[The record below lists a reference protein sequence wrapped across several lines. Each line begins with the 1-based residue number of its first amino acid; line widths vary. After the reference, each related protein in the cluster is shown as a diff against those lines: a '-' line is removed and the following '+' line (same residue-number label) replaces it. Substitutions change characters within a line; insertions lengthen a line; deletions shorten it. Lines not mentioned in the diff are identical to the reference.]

1 LTFLGGLD
9 RQTGQPIALARLM
22 IGFRRHLRTIDVRA
36 LPLMVVLALG
46 LLAVCPSAF
55 ASDQPASA
63 SPSPAPTQPAVLPPS
78 LLALEQ
84 KMNELKITSLRFS
97 VHTSIVIPGGG
108 GGGIGKLLKVLG
120 ASDST
125 TSGEVTVTPQ
135 AANISLGIFGKP
147 FTVRVVDG
155 TEYVYVHALAS
166 ADHGRSWIRLGK
178 GGLAELFTVNGHQ
191 VLKTKALAPETGE
204 PPLAEP
210 PFAALQKD
218 LAGAEE
224 VRELEPATV
233 YGQPATRFLAVLRP
247 GQLQSESPV
256 SATKPSS
263 PTATPPV
270 LSPPTTT
277 LEVSLA
283 QSGQPLQIVV
293 KAEDS
298 GTTTTGTLDI
308 PAINFPLVI
317 EAPPAAKTI
326 GIAVF
331 HRLAKKSEAEERKK
345 RHKHGQAPSEAG
357 PLAALPSK

>member
-1 LTFLGGLD
+1 
-9 RQTGQPIALARLM
+9 LARLM
-22 IGFRRHLRTIDVRA
+22 IGFRWYLRKADVRA
-36 LPLMVVLALG
+36 LPLAVMLALG
-46 LLAVCPSAF
+46 LLAAGPGVT
-55 ASDQPASA
+55 ASA
-63 SPSPAPTQPAVLPPS
+63 SAFTSAARAHTSVASPALTPAVTQPAVLPPS
-78 LLALEQ
+78 LIVLEQ
-84 KMNELKITSLRFS
+84 KMDELKITSLSFS
-97 VHTSIVIPGGG
+97 LHTSIVIPGGEG
-108 GGGIGKLLKVLG
+108 KVGKLLKVLG
-120 ASDST
+120 VSDST

-147 FTVRVVDG
+147 FNVRVVG
-155 TEYVYVHALAS
+155 HTEYVYIHALAG
-166 ADHGRSWIRLGK
+166 ADHGRPWLRLGK

-191 VLKTKALAPETGE
+191 VLKTKASAPETGE
-204 PPLAEP
+204 PPLVEP

-247 GQLQSESPV
+247 GQLRSESPI
-256 SATKPSS
+256 SATNPSP

-283 QSGQPLQIVV
+283 QSGQPLQVVV
-293 KAEDS
+293 KAEDA

-308 PAINFPLVI
+308 PAIDFPLVI

-326 GIAVF
+326 GIVAF
-331 HRLAKKSEAEERKK
+331 RRLAKKSEAEERRK
-345 RHKHGQAPSEAG
+345 RHRHGQAPHEAG
-357 PLAALPSK
+357 PLAALPAK

>member
-1 LTFLGGLD
+1 
-9 RQTGQPIALARLM
+9 LARLM
-22 IGFRRHLRTIDVRA
+22 IGFRRHFRTIDART

-46 LLAVCPSAF
+46 LLAVGASAS
-55 ASDQPASA
+55 ASASPAHPASA
-63 SPSPAPTQPAVLPPS
+63 SSAPAATQPAVLPPS

-97 VHTSIVIPGGG
+97 LHMSIVIPGGD

-125 TSGEVTVTPQ
+125 TSGEVIVTPR
-135 AANISLGIFGKP
+135 AANISLGIFGQP
-147 FTVRVVDG
+147 FTVRVVDD
-155 TEYVYVHALAS
+155 TEYVYVHALAR
-166 ADHGRSWIRLGK
+166 ADHGRPWIRLGK

-191 VLKTKALAPETGE
+191 VLKTKTLARETGE
-204 PPLAEP
+204 PPLVEP

-224 VRELEPATV
+224 VRELEPANV
-233 YGQPATRFLAVLRP
+233 YGQPATRFLAVLKP
-247 GQLQSESPV
+247 GQPQSESPV
-256 SATKPSS
+256 SATKPSP

-270 LSPPTTT
+270 LPSPTT

-283 QSGQPLQIVV
+283 QSGQPLQVV
-293 KAEDS
+293 FKAEDS

-326 GIAVF
+326 GIVVF
-331 HRLAKKSEAEERKK
+331 HGLAKKSEAEERKK
-345 RHKHGQAPSEAG
+345 RHRHGQAPHEAG
-357 PLAALPSK
+357 PLTALPPK